1 MKVRAIIS
9 FNDLEENKHR
19 NIGDEFECSKERA
32 DYLLKHNAIEIIE
45 EPKIELEVNIDSEKV
60 LEAITKTEEKPKK
73 SKKKKN
79 K

>member
-45 EPKIELEVNIDSEKV
+45 EPKEEKV
-60 LEAITKTEEKPKK
+60 EEEVKIEEPKK
-73 SKKKKN
+73 SKKKKSS
-79 K
+79 KK

>member
-32 DYLLKHNAIEIIE
+32 DYLLKHNAIEIVEEQKEEKVEEEVKIE
-45 EPKIELEVNIDSEKV
+45 E
-60 LEAITKTEEKPKK
+60 PKK